1 MLPGSA
7 SPGSGAS
14 AVGRVSGL
22 LTLSQA
28 RQLFSPENTYLNSAS
43 YGLPPRP
50 AFEALQAVADQWRHG
65 RTSWHEWDGAVG
77 ESRATWARMHGVPAS
92 WVAVGNQVSS
102 FTGLVAMSLPPGSR
116 VLCAHGDFTSVLWP
130 FLAAPGVEVDMVE
143 LEDLPSAVDASTSLV
158 AVSAVQSLDGRVAD
172 LEAIAAACASYGAR
186 TFVDATQA
194 SGWLPLD
201 GTRVDYL
208 AASGYKWLLSPRG
221 VCFMSIRPEA
231 AEPLVPYLAGWYAG
245 DDPFETNYGAP
256 MRLASDASRFDLS
269 PAWLSWVG
277 TAPALEVL
285 DAVGVEA
292 IHEHDVGLANRFL
305 DGLGKPSGDSA
316 IVSLP
321 ADGLGPALRDAG
333 VVATEREGFMRFS
346 FHLFNTDAD
355 VDRALEA
362 VAVRASA
369 G

>member
-1 MLPGSA
+1 ML
-7 SPGSGAS
+7 
-14 AVGRVSGL
+14 
-22 LTLSQA
+22 TTDQA
-28 RQLFSPENTYLNSAS
+28 RPLFSPENVYLNTAS

-65 RTSWHEWDGAVG
+65 RTSWHDWDGAVG
-77 ESRATWARMHGVPAS
+77 ESRAIWARMHGVPAS

-102 FTGLVAMSLPPGSR
+102 FTGLVAMSLPRGSR
-116 VLCAHGDFTSVLWP
+116 VVCAHGDFTSVLWP

-143 LEDLPSAVDASTSLV
+143 LEDVPSAVDASTTLV

-172 LEAIAAACASYGAR
+172 LDAIVAVCEAHGAR

-201 GTRVDYL
+201 GTRFDYL

-245 DDPFETNYGAP
+245 DEPFDTNYGAP
-256 MRLASDASRFDLS
+256 MRLASDARRFDLS

-277 TAPALEVL
+277 TAPALELL
-285 DAVGVEA
+285 DAVGVEV

-305 DGLGKPSGDSA
+305 AGLGRPPSDSA
-316 IVSLP
+316 IVSVP
-321 ADGLGPALRDAG
+321 AGSLGAVLRSAG
-333 VVATEREGFMRFS
+333 VVATEREGMMRFS
-346 FHLFNTDAD
+346 FHVYTTAED
-355 VDRALEA
+355 VDRALDA
-362 VAVRASA
+362 VADQIANE
-369 G
+369 